1 MADFPHLKLINK
13 VTGTP
18 KSGKAI
24 KGKNARTQEH
34 LNNRAQHANNLRNTS
49 GLIANAWFAGLE
61 ARKQK
66 GLPDLSNPETIPLYL
81 QIDPDLF
88 DAEFLRGFGI
98 EIISEEEEGYIIGAS
113 TDAFKSL
120 REKIDQFANNN
131 KAINTSNLWQIVD
144 GTIWRRDII
153 LSKELSDRWDQISDN
168 DTFLLEIGVSC
179 YVKLSDEPIKEEAE
193 TQKNFDKRLKKWND
207 KPAAEKA
214 KSKIPVKREVETEE
228 HFAKRHST
236 WVEKRQAHELEVDAL
251 IDERTGLLKD
261 FTKAYNGELIMDEF
275 ITFPD
280 SFCCRVKINGI
291 GLKDLV
297 NRFQYLFEVAEADE
311 INVSSGNDNNNE
323 VVEATII
330 EPDGDSPQIC
340 VIDSG
345 ILEGHKLL
353 SAAIVTAKSKS
364 YVPGDNSVIDAVG
377 GGGHGTG
384 VAGAT
389 LYSANIPKAGD
400 IVKLPFF
407 LLNARILNGN
417 NELAKDLYPPS
428 LMEQILDDFH
438 DSKVFNLSVTSLR
451 PCKTTH
457 MSQWASTIDKLMFE
471 RKILFV
477 VATGNIRDG
486 LGHVTNPGVNQ
497 HLINGHNYP
506 DYLYGKASRIANPAQ
521 SCFALTVGSVCHA
534 EYDDPDKNS
543 FGKYGEPSAFTRSGL
558 GLWGMIKP
566 DVVEFGGDYVV
577 EKLGARNITIH
588 PDVSPEL
595 VKTGNNAFGKDHVGT
610 SYATPKVS
618 HIAGILQKE
627 FPQEDALMYRAL
639 IVQSARLPNNIFQTP
654 TLNAIKTL
662 GYGIPDVHRATNN
675 TKDRITF
682 ITNGNIAPRQAHIY
696 KINIPDNVKRPGDD
710 YDILLEVTL
719 SYFANPRRT
728 RRLTRSYL
736 SATADWES
744 SKLGES
750 QDVFKDRI
758 IKDIDNEGKQKADG
772 GNGINWKIK
781 NRIDTG
787 VEGIRRQ
794 DGSLQK
800 DWAIVKSNQLPEEF
814 CIAVIGRK
822 GWETKT
828 SIEIPYAV
836 TISFEVLNAENNIEL
851 YQSVQAV
858 NIPVEVQQELEIPVN
873 LI

>member
-1 MADFPHLKLINK
+1 MADFPHLKLTNK
-13 VTGTP
+13 VTGPP
-18 KSGKAI
+18 KPGKAI
-24 KGKNARTQEH
+24 RGKSVRTQQN
-34 LNNRAQHANNLRNTS
+34 LDNRAQHASNLRNTS
-49 GLIANAWFAGLE
+49 GLIYNAWFAGLE
-61 ARKQK
+61 ARKQR
-66 GLPDLSNPETIPLYL
+66 GLPDLQNPETIPLYL
-81 QIDPDLF
+81 QIDPDIF

-153 LSKELSDRWDQISDN
+153 LSKELSGRWDQIEDN
-168 DTFLLEIGVSC
+168 NIFLLEVGVSC
-179 YVKLSDEPIKEEAE
+179 YVKLAEEPTKEEAE
-193 TQKNFDKRLKKWND
+193 TQKNFEKRFKKWND
-207 KPAAEKA
+207 KSPQEKTKYEAPIQREAE
-214 KSKIPVKREVETEE
+214 SEE
-228 HFAKRHST
+228 HFAKRHAT
-236 WVEKRQAHELEVDAL
+236 WVNKRQAHELEVDAL
-251 IDERTGLLKD
+251 IDERTELLKN
-261 FTKAYNGELIMDEF
+261 FIAPYNGELLMDKF

-311 INVSSGNDNNNE
+311 INIPAGSDTQSEFIEANVIGPNE
-323 VVEATII
+323 
-330 EPDGDSPQIC
+330 DSPKIC
-340 VIDSG
+340 IIDSG

-353 SAAIVTAKSKS
+353 NGAIVTANSKS
-364 YVPGDNSVIDAVG
+364 YVPGDNSVIDKVG
-377 GGGHGTG
+377 GGGHGTR

-389 LYSANIPKAGD
+389 LYASKIPRSGD
-400 IVKLPFF
+400 EVKLPFF
-407 LLNARILNGN
+407 LQNARILNNN
-417 NELAKDLYPPS
+417 NELDTDLYPPT

-438 DSKVFNLSVTSLR
+438 ESKVFNLSVASLR

-471 RKILFV
+471 RRVLFI
-477 VATGNIRDG
+477 VATGNINGG
-486 LGHVTNPGVNQ
+486 LGHTTNPGVNQ
-497 HLINGHNYP
+497 HLINGNNYP
-506 DYLYGKASRIANPAQ
+506 DYLYEKASRIANPAQ
-521 SCFALTVGSVCHA
+521 SCFALTVGSVCHSN
-534 EYDDPDKNS
+534 YDDADKNS

-577 EKLGARNITIH
+577 EKTGTRNITIH

-595 VKTGNNAFGKDHVGT
+595 VKSGNNGIGKDRVGT

-627 FPQEDALMYRAL
+627 FPHEDVLMYRAL

-654 TLNAIKTL
+654 TLNALKTL
-662 GYGIPDVHRATNN
+662 GYGIPDLHRATKNS
-675 TKDRITF
+675 KDRITF
-682 ITNGNIAPRQAHIY
+682 ITSGTIAPRQAHIY
-696 KINIPDNVKRPGDD
+696 KINIPDNVKRPGDE

-750 QDVFKDRI
+750 QSVFRDRI
-758 IKDIDNEGKQKADG
+758 IKNIDNEGKEKTDG
-772 GNGINWKIK
+772 GEGINWKIK
-781 NRIDTG
+781 NRIDKG

-800 DWAIVKSNQLPEEF
+800 DWTIIKSNKLPEEF

-828 SIEIPYAV
+828 SIEIPYAL
-836 TISFEVLNAENNIEL
+836 TISFEVLNAENTIEL
-851 YQSVQAV
+851 YQSIQAV
-858 NIPVEVQQELEIPVN
+858 NIPVELQQQLEIQVQQ
-873 LI
+873 